1 LGELNFKIAVVN
13 GKDAAEREHLFCRL
27 REWTKD
33 KAGHWPLSKQ
43 EEWVTIVARDERDEI
58 IGGLFGDAFLGCF
71 YIRIF
76 WVEPNYRGRGLG
88 GELLA
93 NMEQRAREL
102 GCATMGLDTFDF
114 QAEGFYLKHGYE
126 RFGAMEY
133 FPGGPIK
140 IFMRKTL

>member
-1 LGELNFKIAVVN
+1 LGELNFYIASIT
-13 GKDAAEREHLFCRL
+13 GKDVPERDHLFGKL

-33 KAGHWPLSKQ
+33 KASHWTLSQQ

-76 WVEPNYRGRGLG
+76 WVEEDYRGRGLG
-88 GELLA
+88 GKLLEE
-93 NMEQRAREL
+93 MEQRARES

-133 FPGGPIK
+133 FPGGPTK
-140 IFMRKTL
+140 IYMKKTL